1 MGKKWDG
8 SLDLMDKMEIKYV
21 NFISYHV
28 MKYRKIYDNHKNII
42 RTIISIPV
50 ILLLIYIF
58 YTLNASER
66 INLLSA
72 LGTILAAVVSLNL
85 GLGNFHAKLGTNID
99 ISKEHGVYIDIFNK
113 NRSSSCYLRF
123 KKIEFTSKYQNRRK
137 VVIDERFIESDTCIE
152 INGLYAVNSNEYA
165 KIPLV
170 DRKENIDLINGLIN
184 YAKNLKLK
192 NENIEEFQQWLNSP
206 DVSHEFFINITFER
220 NDDLNDISVE
230 IPIRK
235 LIDKGC
241 IQ

>member
-8 SLDLMDKMEIKYV
+8 SLDLMDKMEMKYG
-21 NFISYHV
+21 NYISSHV

-58 YTLNASER
+58 YILNVSER

-72 LGTILAAVVSLNL
+72 LGTIFAAVVSLNL
-85 GLGNFHAKLGTNID
+85 GLGNFHAKLGTHID

-123 KKIEFTSKYQNRRK
+123 KKIEFTSKYKNHRK
-137 VVIDERFIESDTCIE
+137 VVINDYFIESETSIE
-152 INGLYAVNSNEYA
+152 ICGLFSVNSNEYA

-170 DRKENIDLINGLIN
+170 DRKENIDLINDLIN

-192 NENIEEFQQWLNSP
+192 NQNIEEFQQWLNSP
-206 DVSHEFFINITFER
+206 DAAHEFFINVTFER
-220 NDDLNDISVE
+220 NDDLSDISVE
-230 IPIRK
+230 IPIKK